1 MKNHFIHAV
10 PGRALAG
17 VHILLLFW
25 LMLLGEASAHAATT
39 NATLPELR
47 AQLDAFLSHPRF
59 SGALWSVKVASLD
72 TGRTLYEHHADRLMS
87 PASNSKL
94 YTGALALDT
103 LGGDYRFKTPIR
115 ATAQVDASGTLA
127 GDLIISGRGD
137 PSWKAS
143 RFAAIFDPFVSVLTN
158 AGVKLVTG
166 DLVADTTFLQGPP
179 SGGSWTVEDLSDT
192 EGAEVSALTLADNV
206 AQIRVAP
213 GTAVGA
219 ACHLALDPP
228 ETVLK
233 LVNLTTTI
241 ATGGVAHVEFQK
253 APGTNDFYILGQLPQ
268 AASTLV
274 LDVPVTT
281 PARWFG
287 QALKAILASHG
298 IVVQGGVRVVAWPDR
313 LPWPEKALYEV
324 GEVASPPLRELVYA
338 FMKPSQNLETDLVF
352 DHVGELSRTAST
364 PAWISS
370 EVLAVRALDHFL
382 AHHGVPADVH
392 FDEGS
397 GLSRNNLTS
406 ANATVALLTLMST
419 NRWAAD
425 YYAALPIAG
434 VDGTLRNR
442 MKHGPAYHKVHAKTG
457 TLHWVNSLS
466 GYVTSAAGE
475 KLVFSLMLNRYAAP
489 PSVRRTDELDDL
501 AATLAAFQGRSSE

>member
-1 MKNHFIHAV
+1 MKNHFNRTV
-10 PGRALAG
+10 RRWGLAG
-17 VHILLLFW
+17 TAALILQL
-25 LMLLGEASAHAATT
+25 LMLTGAPSAHAATT

-47 AQLDAFLSHPRF
+47 AQLDTFLNHPRF

-94 YTGALALDT
+94 YTGALALET
-103 LGGDYRFKTPIR
+103 LGGDYHFKTPIR
-115 ATAQVDASGTLA
+115 ATAKVDASGTLA
-127 GDLIISGRGD
+127 GNLIISGRGD
-137 PSWKAS
+137 PSWKAT
-143 RFAAIFDPFVSVLTN
+143 RFTAIFDPFVTALTN

-166 DLVADTTFLQGPP
+166 DLVADTTFFHGPP
-179 SGGSWTVEDLSDT
+179 TGGSWTVEDLSDT
-192 EGAEVSALTLADNV
+192 EGAEISALTLADNV
-206 AQIRVAP
+206 AQIRVTP
-213 GTAVGA
+213 GSSVGA
-219 ACHLALDPP
+219 ACQLALDPP
-228 ETVLK
+228 DTVLN
-233 LVNLTTTI
+233 LINLTTTI
-241 ATGGVAHVEFQK
+241 ATGGVAHVEYQK

-268 AASTLV
+268 DASGLV
-274 LDVPVTT
+274 LDTPVTT

-287 QALKAILASHG
+287 HALKAALASHG
-298 IVVQGGVRVVAWPDR
+298 IVLQGGVRVVAWPDR
-313 LPWPEKALYEV
+313 LPWSEQDLSAV

-370 EVLAVRALDHFL
+370 EGLAVRALDRFL

-442 MKHGPAYHKVHAKTG
+442 MKHSPAYRKVHAKTG